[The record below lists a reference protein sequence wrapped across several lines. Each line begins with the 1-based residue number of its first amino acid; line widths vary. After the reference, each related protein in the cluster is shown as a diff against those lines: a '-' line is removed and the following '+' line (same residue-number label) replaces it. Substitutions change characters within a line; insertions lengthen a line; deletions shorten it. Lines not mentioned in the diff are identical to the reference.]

1 MPIFRIGFAI
11 AERLAREGAKVVI
24 SSRKQK
30 NVDAAVDKLK
40 SEGLNVAGVV
50 CHVSKADDRKNLF
63 DAVIINFVSC
73 KRNSIHALF

>member
-1 MPIFRIGFAI
+1 MLIFSIGFAI

-50 CHVSKADDRKNLF
+50 CHVSKADDRKHLF
-63 DAVIINFVSC
+63 DAVII
-73 KRNSIHALF
+73 